1 MIIQLEEAKSKL
13 LALESDVKE
22 LGDSLK
28 IERLR
33 EQAKTLEA
41 QTLAENFWN
50 DQANSGKVLQELKR
64 TKDKIEAYEKLCTS
78 VSDALVLA
86 EMGIEEN
93 DESVCDE
100 VLSEVKKIEAGE
112 EKMRIDALLS
122 GEYDRNNA
130 ILSFHPGAGGT
141 EAQDWALML
150 YRMYTRYGEKHGF
163 NVKLID
169 WLDGEEAGIKSATI
183 LVEGTNAYGY
193 LKSEHG
199 VHRLVRVSPFD
210 ASGRRHT
217 SFASV
222 EVMPE
227 LDDDVNIELKDEDLE
242 ITAHRSSGAGGQH
255 INKTSSAIRITHL
268 PTGIVVQC
276 QNERSQH
283 MNKDKAMQ
291 MLKSKLLL
299 LKQQEQAEKMSDIRG
314 EVSDINFGNQIRSY
328 VMQPYTMV
336 KDHRTNAEISNVGAV
351 MDGNIDPFINAYLSM
366 DAEAQKGKKE

>member
-64 TKDKIEAYEKLCTS
+64 TKDKIEAYEKLCAS

-255 INKTSSAIRITHL
+255 INKTSSAIRITHF
-268 PTGIVVQC
+268 PTGIVVTC
-276 QNERSQH
+276 QNERSQFQ
-283 MNKDKAMQ
+283 NKDKAMQ
-291 MLKSKLLL
+291 MLKAKLYL
-299 LKQQEQAEKMSDIRG
+299 LKKEANVEKLSDIRG
-314 EVSDINFGNQIRSY
+314 EVKEIGWGNQIRSY
-328 VMQPYTMV
+328 VLQPYKLV
-336 KDHRTNAEISNVGAV
+336 KDLRTDVESGNADAVLDGAL
-351 MDGNIDPFINAYLSM
+351 DPFINGYLKWKSVSG
-366 DAEAQKGKKE
+366 E